1 MNEKLS
7 AAIEVLEA
15 QLEEQMQQI
24 SETKKTI
31 NSLLQRMGEEP
42 RFSDVSIEQ
51 VAGSTGR
58 RDAYYGKPLATA
70 VQEYLK
76 RRNQA
81 CTSDEIIR
89 GLEQGGFDFRQL
101 GWKEDDRVRSL
112 SISLAKNSIT
122 FHRLP
127 NGTFGLLGWY
137 PEVEKPEPATAKKKA
152 RRNMRPKAKP
162 GKPTEQSAPKETSK
176 AQTVSSTG

>member
-1 MNEKLS
+1 MKEKLN

-15 QLEEQMQQI
+15 QLQEQLQQVT
-24 SETKKTI
+24 ETKKMI
-31 NSLLQRMGEEP
+31 NALLQRIGEEA
-42 RFSDVSIEQ
+42 RFADVAAEQ
-51 VAGSTGR
+51 VVVGTTR

-81 CTSDEIIR
+81 CTAEEILR
-89 GLEQGGFDFRQL
+89 GLEQGGFDFRPL
-101 GWKEDDRVRSL
+101 GWRDDDRLRSL
-112 SISLAKNSIT
+112 AISLAKNSVT

-137 PEVEKPEPATAKKKA
+137 PEVGKIEPAAANRKRP
-152 RRNMRPKAKP
+152 RRQSPKAKQTKQAAEE
-162 GKPTEQSAPKETSK
+162 GTKPEQEK
-176 AQTVSSTG
+176 Q